1 MVIGFEAQR
10 IFRENKHGMDFVAL
24 ELIRS
29 LSRLDTENEYVVF
42 TNKGPDTACL
52 SEADNLKIVKFGGPF
67 VIWEQILL
75 PRYVKKFDCDILHCT
90 SNTAPLY
97 VNVPTVITIH
107 DIIFVENNPLFA
119 KGYTAYQRFGNY
131 YRRLVVRVN
140 MQKARRIVTV
150 SNFERKRLMDV
161 LKLSKDKVDVVYNGV
176 ANHFFNRADR
186 EESQKVIEKYKLPK
200 RYFLF
205 LGNTDPKKNTK
216 NTILA
221 FANFIRKSGEDIYL
235 VVADLNGE
243 LVKDILRSKGL
254 SKYFEQFHFTGYID
268 NKALP
273 IIMQS
278 ADLFLYPS
286 ERESF
291 GIPIL
296 EAMAGGTPVITSNR
310 ASMPEVSGDAAY
322 LVDPFQV
329 DDMTE
334 GILELSGNEKLKNK
348 LVIKG
353 KERASA
359 FKWDNSAYQMLAI
372 YKKIYT

>member
-186 EESQKVIEKYKLPK
+186 EEYQKVIEKYKLPK